1 MTPIVF
7 GGKQRMVKFNHAAL
21 ILLERHDLG
30 EQKIAKAFQEQPLYV
45 LRTMLWAGLGATET
59 EEQIGEW
66 MDECEDLRAVNVAV
80 WEAFAESLQKVLKS
94 LGVETN
100 GGPPGAE
107 TTGPKLSASP
117 MVPVTSRRK
126 VSGA

>member
-1 MTPIVF
+1 MRPIVF
-7 GGKQRMVKFNHAAL
+7 GGEQRMIKFNHAAL

-30 EQKIAKAFQEQPLYV
+30 EQKIAKAFQDQPLYV

-59 EEQIGEW
+59 EERIGEW
-66 MDECEDLRAVNVAV
+66 MDECEDLRSVNVAV

-94 LGVETN
+94 LGVSEN
-100 GGPPGAE
+100 PPVAE

-117 MVPVTSRRK
+117 MVPVRSRRK